1 MKPSEYI
8 DHILKRHPMAKKAT
22 PWDDERIAAEVDDH
36 LAEAD
41 AEDRERARRLLRQC
55 RDESQRRI
63 AELELDKEILQ
74 SHLAKYM
81 RHSAWASQQQDK
93 QDLVIQQ
100 LKRQSSL
107 STPQSFALED
117 FAEAAIWLTTKVDT
131 LQGCITEL
139 EAKVADADT
148 ARRTL
153 IVAGYGDSEDSLLDL
168 VRVAVEMGQ
177 KQAQEGQSA

>member
-1 MKPSEYI
+1 M
-8 DHILKRHPMAKKAT
+8 KRHPTAKKTT

-36 LAEAD
+36 LGEAD
-41 AEDRERARRLLRQC
+41 AEERERARRLLCKC

-100 LKRQSSL
+100 LKRQSNL
-107 STPQSFALED
+107 STPQSFAVEH
-117 FAEAAIWLTTKVDT
+117 FAEAAIWLTREADT
-131 LQGCITEL
+131 LRERITEL
-139 EAKVADADT
+139 EAKLADADT
-148 ARRTL
+148 ARHTL
-153 IVAGYGDSEDSLLDL
+153 IVAGYGDAEDSILDL
-168 VRVAVEMGQ
+168 VAVVVEMQ
-177 KQAQEGQSA
+177 QSEAQEGDIANAAT